1 MNKDRINEYC
11 DKAIQNA
18 TRIKSITTELE
29 TFFTEHF
36 PDSRYD
42 MLLNGNLQ
50 KSPYLIIQLY
60 FKDNYIRLCTL
71 KKNTQFKFEYLY
83 YNRMWD
89 MYGTEDYRKFI
100 TVSNE
105 FYNLYYKNLK
115 LEDVKKL
122 CLDFGKDMEMKECTL
137 LMQQKIKEYKINKD
151 FK

>member
-1 MNKDRINEYC
+1 MKKINEYC

-18 TRIKSITTELE
+18 TRIKSITAELE

-36 PDSRYD
+36 PDSRCD
-42 MLLNGNLQ
+42 MRLLGNLQ
-50 KSPYLIIQLY
+50 NSPYLIIQLN
-60 FKDNYIRLCTL
+60 FKENYIRLSTL
-71 KKNTQFKFEYLY
+71 KKNTQFKFMYLY
-83 YNRMWD
+83 SIMYD
-89 MYGTEDYRKFI
+89 KYGTEDYRKFI

-115 LEDVKKL
+115 LEEVKKL